1 MLASTE
7 DVLHLDTFA
16 VRNLV
21 YRAPLSIQ
29 PLSSVT
35 VSSDRY
41 LQRCALTS
49 PEGEE
54 CIVTFT
60 LTKQD
65 CLESQ

>member
-1 MLASTE
+1 MASTE

-29 PLSSVT
+29 PVSSMT
-35 VSSDRY
+35 VSADRY
-41 LQRCALTS
+41 LQRCALVS

-54 CIVTFT
+54 CVVTFT
-60 LTKQD
+60 LIRQE

>member
-1 MLASTE
+1 VLASTE

-21 YRAPLSIQ
+21 YRAPLGIR
-29 PLSSVT
+29 PISSMT
-35 VSSDRY
+35 VSSDKY
-41 LQRCALTS
+41 LQRCALVS

-54 CIVTFT
+54 CVVTFT
-60 LTKQD
+60 LAKQE